1 MANWREKTATRFGPP
16 ISLCG
21 ATFADWRQV
30 PHPGICVASGTK
42 LGGAV
47 GELGAKRQGAVTG
60 DRTHSQEVGF
70 DHHMV
75 KPADF
80 SKVQQILA
88 TAPKNAN

>member
-1 MANWREKTATRFGPP
+1 MANWREKTVTRFGPP

-47 GELGAKRQGAVTG
+47 GELGAKRQGAVTAWTTRLSHVSRLSCG
-60 DRTHSQEVGF
+60 IGWPT
-70 DHHMV
+70 
-75 KPADF
+75 
-80 SKVQQILA
+80 
-88 TAPKNAN
+88 